1 MLRSPRPPL
10 SGVSYTLLDYDEF
23 ISTCQAEEGW
33 TIENIGP
40 SSDPTKD
47 MFGMLLGDPET
58 QPVIYVVSS
67 IHGNEWQAAYISQ
80 AFRRLLVSP
89 PPGHKETFE
98 MLRNTFAWYFV
109 PVGNPYG
116 IQLRKDLPEGDRFT
130 GRYNA
135 NGVDVNRNFTAQSQP
150 ETQAIVSKF
159 NDLKPVAFIDVHGI
173 GYTRYLDIGVRDPD
187 YRVLAQRI
195 KEATHASIGG
205 KGIQWYS
212 PEIPGS
218 TRAWATK
225 QDSKHGGKCLAFL
238 VEIEGEDAPEVTSYY
253 GLNVMYFTALY
264 IREWFRS
271 GVLNPV

>member
-1 MLRSPRPPL
+1 MLWSGTYSPRRPPFYKFGLRSPLICPNGCVIRNRNRSQNNVGSWIVGDSREGGRRCTPRPPYR
-10 SGVSYTLLDYDEF
+10 VSYTLLDYDEF

-33 TIENIGP
+33 TIDNIGP

-116 IQLRKDLPEGDRFT
+116 IQLRKDLPEGDSFT

-135 NGVDVNRNFTAQSQP
+135 NGVDLNRNFTTQSQP

-159 NDLKPVAFIDVHGI
+159 NDLKPS
-173 GYTRYLDIGVRDPD
+173 
-187 YRVLAQRI
+187 YR
-195 KEATHASIGG
+195 
-205 KGIQWYS
+205 
-212 PEIPGS
+212 
-218 TRAWATK
+218 RAWNRLHPVFRHRPERSRLSCTRTAY
-225 QDSKHGGKCLAFL
+225 QRGYSRLYWW
-238 VEIEGEDAPEVTSYY
+238 EGYSMV
-253 GLNVMYFTALY
+253 
-264 IREWFRS
+264 RS
-271 GVLNPV
+271 RNTRVNNGMGPKTG